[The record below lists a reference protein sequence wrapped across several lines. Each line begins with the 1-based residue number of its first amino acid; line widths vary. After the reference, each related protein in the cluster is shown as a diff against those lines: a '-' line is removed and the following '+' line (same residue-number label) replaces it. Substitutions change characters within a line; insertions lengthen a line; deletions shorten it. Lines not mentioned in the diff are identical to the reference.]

1 VNKKRTILVVSLAIL
16 AALLFA
22 GAAQPQAL
30 IVGTD
35 GQAGDAKGTLGAV
48 RASLENDDAT
58 ASVSAGE
65 GQGSAATAD
74 VRNGTDS
81 GNAVVGCVDAS
92 AASGDDGGSANVG
105 NCGGD
110 GTAGSASLGS
120 STAGAAG
127 GAGFDLG
134 CIVAEVFGVGS
145 GGAQVGSC
153 EEETGGGGDE
163 EGGAAGDIGG
173 NADED
178 QGSGAAGAEAG
189 VSAGAGVEG
198 DSGSGGGQGDA
209 EPCATFAQ
217 TSALTGSG
225 ALPFWALGVA
235 AIAAF
240 GLGTVFARRRT
251 KEVDPTG

>member
-1 VNKKRTILVVSLAIL
+1 VNKKRTILVASLAIL

-35 GQAGDAKGTLGAV
+35 GQAGDNTGTLEAV
-48 RASLENDDAT
+48 TASLESDDAT
-58 ASVSAGE
+58 ASASAGE
-65 GQGSAATAD
+65 GQGSAAT
-74 VRNGTDS
+74 VGVENGTDS
-81 GNAVVGCVDAS
+81 GNAVVGCVDVA
-92 AASGDDGGSANVG
+92 AASGDSGGSTSVG

-110 GTAGSASLGS
+110 GSAGSASLGNG
-120 STAGAAG
+120 TAGGTG

-134 CIVAEVFGVGS
+134 CIVADLFGVGS

-153 EEETGGGGDE
+153 EEGAVGGGDE

-173 NADED
+173 NADQD

-189 VSAGAGVEG
+189 AGAGIEG
-198 DSGSGGGQGDA
+198 DSRAGGGQGDG

-217 TSALTGSG
+217 TSGLTGSG

-240 GLGTVFARRRT
+240 GLGTVFAMRRT